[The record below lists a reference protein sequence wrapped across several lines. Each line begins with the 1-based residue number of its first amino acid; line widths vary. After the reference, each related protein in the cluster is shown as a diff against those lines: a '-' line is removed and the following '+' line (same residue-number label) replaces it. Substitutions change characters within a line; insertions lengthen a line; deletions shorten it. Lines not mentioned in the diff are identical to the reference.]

1 MQWQQWY
8 YDKTKPILRSKCLNT
23 SEMYEQHE
31 FVIRDHL
38 LFCYHSSDFDNI
50 SILASSNNDFKVTF
64 IETPLNSKEHLPFGK
79 GKQTLSLDVLD
90 D

>member
-1 MQWQQWY
+1 
-8 YDKTKPILRSKCLNT
+8 
-23 SEMYEQHE
+23 MYEQHE

-90 D
+90 DKGTEFYHAVVCCIDSIVAL